1 MSSDANT
8 NVLDIIRWI
17 LLVPV
22 WVVVWFFVPYAY
34 YRVFGVGASW
44 WTIMVLPYTLTTIV
58 EFFVIRAMAP
68 SRKNAFAIIAVVC
81 TILLSVYLYYGL
93 SNMAY

>member
-8 NVLDIIRWI
+8 NAFDIVRWV
-17 LLVPV
+17 LLVPM

-34 YRVFGVGASW
+34 YKIFGVGASW
-44 WTIMVLPYTLTTIV
+44 WTIMVVPYTLTTIF
-58 EFFVIRAMAP
+58 EFFVMRAMAP
-68 SRKNAFAIIAVVC
+68 SHKNVFAILAVVC
-81 TILLSVYLYYGL
+81 TILLSVYLYYTL